1 MIYAVLVSIAISVLL
16 LCWIFYRRNIELFL
30 CLLIAINFEFFHLLP
45 RIKGP
50 DDYKLLLLPIVLIL
64 LAESLLSRKLALGRY
79 GWWVVAFL
87 GISIMGVVVANFS
100 GQSLSLG
107 IKAVK
112 FVPLILVYFVLQ
124 GRAINTQKFVNYFVI
139 MALTIA
145 GIATVQ
151 YFLHDKIIIFTAL
164 PKDLLFG
171 IQGPIR
177 ITVGQFVIAAA
188 TVVAAARYFQSS
200 NLLFLIAA
208 AGLFLEIVFIQKTRG
223 FIAGVFLSIFTVYIL
238 SHKITLLRISFYLIF
253 AGLFMGSWL
262 MISDVKI
269 DRIAIIDSTRLD
281 IEKQRGSFQGRI
293 NAYMYYW
300 KEIQKKPLTG
310 RGLFNFNWEGNSEKK
325 IQQIGIHLSDIGI
338 THFIVQAGLIGL
350 IWLIYGLFRM
360 WLDIIYNSEAII
372 VSSYFVVATFT
383 MPTLDMFLR
392 VDTLFLFAV
401 FLGLTSYMYPVS
413 KSLEVK
419 A

>member
-1 MIYAVLVSIAISVLL
+1 MIYAILVSIAISVLL
-16 LCWIFYRRNIELFL
+16 FCWVFYKRNIELFL

-50 DDYKLLLLPIVLIL
+50 DDYKLLLLPIVFIL
-64 LAESLLSRKLALGRY
+64 LAERLLSRKLALGRY

-87 GISIMGVVVANFS
+87 SISVMGIVVANFS

-107 IKAVK
+107 IKAAK

-124 GRAINTQKFVNYFVI
+124 GRAIDANKFVNYFVT
-139 MALTIA
+139 MSLTVA
-145 GIATVQ
+145 GIATAQ
-151 YFLHDKIIIFTAL
+151 YLLHNKFIIFTAL
-164 PKDLLFG
+164 PKDILFG
-171 IQGPIR
+171 IEGPIR

-200 NLLFLIAA
+200 NLMFLIAA
-208 AGLFLEIVFIQKTRG
+208 VGFFLEIVFIQKTRG
-223 FIAGVFLSIFTVYIL
+223 FIAGVFLSIFAVYVL

-253 AGLFMGSWL
+253 AGLLMGSWL
-262 MISDVKI
+262 IISDIKI
-269 DRIAIIDSTRLD
+269 DRIAIIDRTRLD

-310 RGLFNFNWEGNSEKK
+310 RGLFNYNWEGNSEKK
-325 IQQIGIHLSDIGI
+325 IQQTGIHLSDIGI
-338 THFIVQAGLIGL
+338 THFIVEAGLIGL

-360 WLDIIYNSEAII
+360 WLDIVYNSETII

-383 MPTLDMFLR
+383 MPTLDMFMR

-401 FLGLTSYMYPVS
+401 FLGLTSCMYSVDKP
-413 KSLEVK
+413 LAAK